1 MRDGWGVAMLRPRLG
16 GAGVLLG
23 GFAGLA
29 TLQAAAAQAPT
40 AVASALGEATS
51 ALEELPPQRLAKG
64 QCALVAWR
72 LSDRRRVFMALAE
85 PAVGRL
91 QIGGATRDLP
101 RKRQDG
107 PVAYGHAA
115 RQTFTDGA
123 LSVTLDV
130 EFDTER
136 RLLGGAMIRQGTLE
150 LKVASGWSTLTP
162 VGGLVACEP

>member
-1 MRDGWGVAMLRPRLG
+1 MWIRDGWGAAMPRPRLG
-16 GAGVLLG
+16 WSGVLLG
-23 GFAGLA
+23 GFAALA
-29 TLQAAAAQAPT
+29 TLPAAAAQAPS
-40 AVASALGEATS
+40 AVASAES
-51 ALEELPPQRLAKG
+51 IPALQELPPQRLVKG

-72 LSDRRRVFMALAE
+72 LADRRRIFMALAE

-101 RKRQDG
+101 RQAQDG

-115 RQTFTDGA
+115 RQTFADGG

-130 EFDTER
+130 EFDSER
-136 RLLGGAMIRQGTLE
+136 RLLGGALIRQGTLE
-150 LKVASGWSTLTP
+150 LKAASGWSTLTP